1 MKRKLLILIL
11 ALLLTLALSI
21 SASAAEYGVIYTE
34 TDLLQSDEIS
44 ELGQYE
50 LPLFTDT
57 YGIDLRVDVLTTLG
71 DFSSAEEAAVWIY
84 ENYGYGYG
92 DGRNGISLT
101 LLVHEDA
108 DGVALDE
115 WYVYAGGTSHEL
127 TTNGPWNVYPNLNEI
142 MTEENWDGDAGQD
155 SGALAAAIRG
165 MRDGMEHFVLAGGV
179 HSTIWH
185 PEMGFVD
192 GYGEVGTGDD
202 PVDDPVP
209 DIPTASTPD
218 SFPTAGETIG
228 YVTDTAGIMSED
240 ERDTLEEA
248 ARDISEKY
256 GFGVYIITVDSF
268 RDHTDSYD
276 VFDGATTLYRKYK
289 LGIGE
294 ESKGVLLLLSLE
306 DRDFSLITYSDYGNF
321 IFDTETRESMTSW
334 FLDNFAMDDWYGG
347 FADYL
352 MLCQEVLADGP
363 DKVQGEVHGMVAI
376 IFILPLIVAF
386 IVIFVL
392 GAKMKSVFKATRAE
406 IYAEGGLHITDSYDR
421 FTHTTETRRKRST
434 SSSGGGRSGGVSS
447 RSSGGFG
454 GTSGKF

>member
-1 MKRKLLILIL
+1 M
-11 ALLLTLALSI
+11 
-21 SASAAEYGVIYTE
+21 
-34 TDLLQSDEIS
+34 
-44 ELGQYE
+44 
-50 LPLFTDT
+50 LF
-57 YGIDLRVDVLTTLG
+57 R
-71 DFSSAEEAAVWIY
+71 S
-84 ENYGYGYG
+84 
-92 DGRNGISLT
+92 
-101 LLVHEDA
+101 
-108 DGVALDE
+108 
-115 WYVYAGGTSHEL
+115 
-127 TTNGPWNVYPNLNEI
+127 GPWNVYPNLNEI
-142 MTEENWDGDAGQD
+142 MTEENWGGDAEQD
-155 SGALAAAIRG
+155 SATFAAAVRG
-165 MRDGMEHFVLAGGV
+165 MLEGLEHFVLAGGV
-179 HSTIWH
+179 HGTIWH
-185 PEMGFVD
+185 PETGFVD

-202 PVDDPVP
+202 PVDDPDDYPVDDPVP
-209 DIPTASTPD
+209 DIPAAAVPD
-218 SFPTAGETIG
+218 SFPAAGETIG

-240 ERDTLEEA
+240 ERETLEGT

-268 RDHTDSYD
+268 RDYTDSYD
-276 VFDGATTLYRKYK
+276 VFDGATALYRKYN

-294 ESKGVLLLLSLE
+294 ESRGVLLLLSME

-347 FADYL
+347 FDDYL

-363 DKVQGEVHGMVAI
+363 DKVQGEVRGMVAI

-392 GAKMKSVFKATRAE
+392 GTKMKSVFKATRAE